1 MEKPVLYLPYN
12 QELKELHK
20 MFYIKSEKGYYNM
33 DYNYWETNKEDATA
47 YHSFDIASVVAEIIW
62 VDNNIPTKVVC

>member
-1 MEKPVLYLPYN
+1 
-12 QELKELHK
+12 

-62 VDNNIPTKVVC
+62 VDNNIPTKVVG